1 MQPSTIKNIRPA
13 YRVSILTLLVLL
25 AGSLVWYKQRMLFV
39 DPCWLTYNNINKQTI
54 HIAEYRYGAF
64 ITQMVPLIGSK
75 LGLSLRAILM
85 AYSVSFYI
93 FYLAVAL
100 IAGYLRQYWL
110 AILLACYFTFIV
122 SDVYF
127 WPNNEVHQ
135 GIAWMI
141 LFLALFLH
149 YMAKDRYPVF
159 LWLLFPVLILL
170 SIFSHFIVII
180 PFSFLWLYIILE
192 RRKTFTRRQVI
203 VTGICSLC
211 IVVLFIIKYRLGSN
225 SGWYDAGKLE
235 PIKKMGLDTVI
246 ASFTTDHAK
255 RMFPLFFQSYWIL
268 VLVLVAGL
276 IALAIIKKYL
286 QLLLVTGYV
295 AGYFSLICLTYPG
308 YWGKELLFYMES
320 EWMALAVVAATPFV
334 MEVLPR
340 LKPAVMTGIVAGIF
354 LVRLCYIGQSYTFF
368 NERYTRLEKITEQLH
383 AQKISKAVIALEEKR
398 CNDLFIMEW
407 GLPIESIVLSSLKN
421 YNPQVTFKVLKDPA
435 IRPLPADSFF
445 SGFEIKP
452 VSEMDR
458 RYYRLD
464 TTSRYTVLQ
473 QSWLDALMKK

>member
-1 MQPSTIKNIRPA
+1 MQLPDIKNTRPA
-13 YRVSILTLLVLL
+13 YIISILTLLALL

-39 DPCWLTYNNINKQTI
+39 DPCWLTYKNINQQTI
-54 HIAEYRYGAF
+54 HIAEHRYGAF

-75 LGLSLRAILM
+75 TGLSLRAILM
-85 AYSVSFYI
+85 AYSASFYV

-135 GIAWMI
+135 GVVWMI

-149 YMAKDRYPVF
+149 YLEKDRYPVF
-159 LWLLFPVLILL
+159 IGLLFPVLMLL
-170 SIFSHFIVII
+170 AIFSHFIVII
-180 PFSFLWLYIILE
+180 PFTFLWLYIILE
-192 RRKTFTRRQVI
+192 RRRTLTRRQVI

-211 IVVLFIIKYRLGSN
+211 IVLLFIVKYKLGN

-235 PIKKMGLDTVI
+235 PIKKMGLDTIV

-268 VLVLVAGL
+268 VLVLIAGL
-276 IALAIIKKYL
+276 IALAVTKKYR
-286 QLLLVTGYV
+286 QLLLLTGYV
-295 AGYFSLICLTYPG
+295 VGYFSLICLTYPG
-308 YWGKELLFYMES
+308 PWGKELLFYMES
-320 EWMALAVVAATPFV
+320 EWMALAVIAATPFV

-340 LKPAVMTGIVAGIF
+340 LKPAVVAGIVAGIF
-354 LVRLCYIGQSYTFF
+354 LVRLCYIGQAYTFF
-368 NERYTRLEKITEQLH
+368 NDRYACLEKITERLH
-383 AQKISKAVIALEEKR
+383 EQKISKAVMMLDEKR
-398 CNDLFIMEW
+398 ANELFIMDW
-407 GLPIESIVLSSLKN
+407 GLPIESIMLSSLKN
-421 YNPQVTFKVLKDPA
+421 YDPQVTFKLLKDPE
-435 IRPLPADSFF
+435 IRPLPADSFYSCF
-445 SGFEIKP
+445 SIKP
-452 VSEMDR
+452 ISEMDR

-464 TTSRYTVLQ
+464 TSSQYTVLQ
-473 QSWLDALMKK
+473 HSWLDSLLKK